1 MEKNKPNH
9 FPSKVWNIIPRLW
22 TSPVFIPQLHFLL
35 HLKLNLLQT
44 ATEILYYINSVF
56 KTQPV
61 IPIWQISYNRQNR
74 PLTAVVYIKKGL
86 KRVAG
91 LFTIGML
98 IAKVKQGEIKMPE
111 VEIVLPSKT
120 FPVPRVKD
128 EEKFYYQEMR
138 LGNSLSWAVPSYIHW
153 LRDEEMQGA
162 EGY

>member
-1 MEKNKPNH
+1 M
-9 FPSKVWNIIPRLW
+9 
-22 TSPVFIPQLHFLL
+22 
-35 HLKLNLLQT
+35 
-44 ATEILYYINSVF
+44 
-56 KTQPV
+56 
-61 IPIWQISYNRQNR
+61 
-74 PLTAVVYIKKGL
+74 VYIKKGL

-138 LGNSLSWAVPSYIHW
+138 LGNSLS
-153 LRDEEMQGA
+153 
-162 EGY
+162 